1 LSPNA
6 ALAKV
11 RAQAL
16 RSLVPPR
23 RLALSAW
30 IEANVVLPEGASAVA
45 GLLRLYPYQRE
56 IADAISD
63 PTVER
68 VTLVKAVRIG
78 FTTVLTAAIGNFVV
92 NDPSPILAL
101 LPTESDARDYMVSE
115 VEPIFAAS
123 PALRG
128 VLSADCEDGERN
140 TLLSRRFAGGSL
152 KIAAAKAPR
161 NLRRH
166 TARILLVDEAD
177 AMEIGAEGNP
187 IRLAERRTLS
197 FGNRKII
204 IGSTPIF
211 EDTSHVL
218 RAYAESGQS
227 IYEVPCPECGAF
239 TEILWEHIEWEPGK
253 PETAAFRC
261 PHCEALVPEK
271 RKAEMVNRGRWRALR
286 SEVTGHAGFRLN
298 ALVSLLANASWGK
311 LAAEFVAAKD
321 DPSELQA
328 FVNTILAQGWREAGA
343 EIDEAALVAR
353 AEPFGLDRIPEQVL
367 ALTAGTDV
375 QDDRLEVTLAGWT
388 RGFECFVLAHIVL
401 WGSPDDDTTWFEL
414 DELLKS
420 RWKHPYGGY
429 LRVDACAIDSGDGE
443 WTQRIYDFAFPR
455 AGRRIM
461 AIKGVGGGRPAIQV
475 SQSKIK
481 GGGRLWIVGV
491 DTLKTTIFDRLSR
504 GRSIR
509 FSDSL
514 EPVYFEQL
522 ASERRVTRYLKGRPI
537 RRFERIKGKRAESL
551 DCLVYCFA
559 SRSAAPVQWDQR
571 EYNLRNSQAPTPR
584 RTWDDFAKLCS

>member
-1 LSPNA
+1 MSPNV
-6 ALAKV
+6 ALTGI
-11 RAQAL
+11 RANAL
-16 RSLVPPR
+16 RSLIPPR
-23 RLALSAW
+23 RLALSEW
-30 IEANVVLPEGASAVA
+30 IETSLVLPEGSSAFP

-63 PTVER
+63 PAVER

-78 FTTVLTAAIGNFVV
+78 FTTLLTAAIGNFVV

-115 VEPIFAAS
+115 IEPIFAAS
-123 PALRG
+123 KALRG

-166 TARILLVDEAD
+166 TARILLIDEAD

-218 RAYAESGQS
+218 RAYAESDQS

-261 PHCEALVPEK
+261 PHCQALVAEK
-271 RKAEMVNRGRWRALR
+271 RKAEMVSRGRWRPLR
-286 SEVTGHAGFRLN
+286 PEAAGHAGFRLN

-311 LAAEFVAAKD
+311 LAAEFIAAKE
-321 DPSELQA
+321 DPSELQVFA
-328 FVNTILAQGWREAGA
+328 NTVLAQGWREAGA

-367 ALTAGTDV
+367 CISAGVDG

-388 RGFECFVLAHIVL
+388 RAGVCFVLGHVVL
-401 WGSPDDDTTWFEL
+401 WGSLDDDTTWFEL

-443 WTQRIYDFAFPR
+443 WTQKIYDFAFPR

-461 AIKGVGGGRPAIQV
+461 AVKGAGGGRPAIQV

-491 DTLKTTIFDRLSR
+491 DTLKTTIFDRHSR
-504 GRSIR
+504 GKSIR

-537 RRFERIKGKRAESL
+537 RRFERIQGRRAEALDSL
-551 DCLVYCFA
+551 TYCFA
-559 SRSAAPVQWDQR
+559 ARSVVPIQWDQR
-571 EYNLRNSQAPTPR
+571 EHNLRNPQAPPG
-584 RTWDDFAKLCS
+584 RTWDDFARLCT